1 MPLLPKLEALPGE
14 SMTSYLNRVA
24 RFHGNVPLTKLLDMI
39 ELPRHE
45 ILAPGPNTIERVSRL
60 TGANVARLERMT
72 FLHNGQRR
80 RSIGGQLVQVEF
92 VDTGA
97 RRFCPRC
104 LLEDLASGSPS
115 DGMPV
120 GRIVWQIK
128 ATQVCHRHNL
138 VLKKRSI
145 NAYPDRFK
153 NLPEFIDSEA
163 ELDRLAASAETCK
176 TSALQGYMM
185 KRLAGVK
192 GPDWLDDQP
201 LDVAVRACELL
212 GMLLIGQQGA
222 NLEKLAPAQRV
233 AAQDEGYAYA
243 EANAA
248 GLREAFQV
256 IYDQYVK
263 SGKIGGVLTAFSC
276 LYQWPYLSKPNE
288 DPNSFR
294 SLLRGFIL
302 ERFALPVGVELLGEP
317 VDRQHVHTT
326 HSLAGKAKVQVEA
339 LRIALVNAGL
349 IADVKG
355 QSLRYQVF
363 DARAGEG
370 VAERMRTSISTK
382 RLETFLNCTRGQ
394 AEQLTRSG
402 TIPRLVP
409 VGEACSGVLT
419 NVAREDAESFLAK
432 LMGSA
437 VKVPRPSKGYLD
449 IAGAAEAL
457 HRPALDIVVAIL
469 DGVLERVEACQ
480 PRRKFKSLHVH
491 PEDVRRAMSY
501 NPPAG
506 FMTVDQASGKLELPP
521 ESIYALSA
529 LGDADGKPFFSE
541 HFFSNSGSAQQR
553 MIAVEEVAEFS
564 MRYITLKEYS
574 EMMGIGSRS
583 ASMKLTIQ
591 GISPIAPR
599 EIVLRAIYVRQ
610 EVLELVDS

>member
-24 RFHGNVPLTKLLDMI
+24 LFHGNVPLTKFLDMI

-45 ILAPGPNTIERVSRL
+45 ILAPGPKTIERVSCL
-60 TGANVARLERMT
+60 TGEQIWRLERMT

-80 RSIGGQLVQVEF
+80 RSIGGQLVQAEF

-128 ATQVCHRHNL
+128 ATQVCHQHNL
-138 VLKKRSI
+138 VLKRRSI

-163 ELDRLAASAETCK
+163 ELDRLAASAETCEI
-176 TSALQGYMM
+176 SALQDYMM
-185 KRLAGVK
+185 KRIAGVK

-201 LDVAVRACELL
+201 LDVAIRACELL
-212 GMLLIGQQGA
+212 GMHLIGQPGA
-222 NLEKLAPAQRV
+222 DLEKLAPIQRI
-233 AAQDEGYAYA
+233 AAQVEGYEYA
-243 EANAA
+243 KAGSA
-248 GLREAFQV
+248 GLLKAFQV
-256 IYDQYVK
+256 IYDQHVE
-263 SGKIGGVLTAFSC
+263 SGRIGGVPKAFGS
-276 LYQWPYLSKPNE
+276 LYQWPYLCKPNE
-288 DPNSFR
+288 DPDSFR
-294 SLLRGFIL
+294 SLLRKFIL
-302 ERFALPVGVELLGEP
+302 EHFAVPEGVIVLGEP
-317 VDRQHVHTT
+317 VDRQRMHTT
-326 HSLAGKAKVQVEA
+326 HSLAGKARVQVEA

-355 QSLRYQVF
+355 RSLHHQVF
-363 DARAGEG
+363 DARAGES

-382 RLETFLNCTRGQ
+382 RLEKFLNCTRGQ

-419 NVAREDAESFLAK
+419 NVAREDAEAFLAK
-432 LMGSA
+432 LMENA

-501 NPPAG
+501 NPPTG
-506 FMTVDQASGKLELPP
+506 FMTVDQASGKLGLPP

-541 HFFSNSGSAQQR
+541 HFFSNSGSAQ
-553 MIAVEEVAEFS
+553 
-564 MRYITLKEYS
+564 
-574 EMMGIGSRS
+574 
-583 ASMKLTIQ
+583 
-591 GISPIAPR
+591 
-599 EIVLRAIYVRQ
+599 
-610 EVLELVDS
+610 

>member
-24 RFHGNVPLTKLLDMI
+24 RFHGNVPLTKFLDMI

-80 RSIGGQLVQVEF
+80 RSIGGQLVQAEF

-138 VLKKRSI
+138 VLKRRSI

-163 ELDRLAASAETCK
+163 ELDRLAASAETCEV
-176 TSALQGYMM
+176 SALQDYMM
-185 KRLAGVK
+185 KRIAGVK

-201 LDVAVRACELL
+201 LDVAIRACELL
-212 GMLLIGQQGA
+212 GMHLIGQPGA
-222 NLEKLAPAQRV
+222 DLEKLAPIQRI
-233 AAQDEGYAYA
+233 AAQVEGYEYA
-243 EANAA
+243 KAGSA
-248 GLREAFQV
+248 GLLKAFQV
-256 IYDQYVK
+256 IYDQHVE
-263 SGKIGGVLTAFSC
+263 SGRIGGVTKAFGS

-294 SLLRGFIL
+294 TLLRKFVL
-302 ERFALPVGVELLGEP
+302 EHFAVPEGVIVLGEP
-317 VDRQHVHTT
+317 VDRQRMHTT
-326 HSLAGKAKVQVEA
+326 HSLAGKARVQVEA

-355 QSLRYQVF
+355 RSLHYQVF
-363 DARAGEG
+363 DARAGES

-382 RLETFLNCTRGQ
+382 RLEKFLNCTRGQ

-419 NVAREDAESFLAK
+419 NVAREDAEAFLAK
-432 LMGSA
+432 LMGNA
-437 VKVPRPSKGYLD
+437 VKVSRPSKGYLD

-469 DGVLERVEACQ
+469 DGVLERIEACQ

-506 FMTVDQASGKLELPP
+506 FMTVDQASGKLGLPP

-553 MIAVEEVAEFS
+553 MIAAEEVAEFS
-564 MRYITLKEYS
+564 TRYITLKEYS

-583 ASMKLTIQ
+583 ASMKLTIE

-599 EIVLRAIYVRQ
+599 EVVLRAIYVRQ